1 MQLELDS
8 QGMANKLDAMR
19 WGHGVLS
26 SDKTTFN
33 IISTLIFT
41 TSHRPPLPPA
51 LPSSNLLSLLDS
63 NPTNMPKLED
73 FSYSFEET
81 VTAVNDYYNF
91 LTKVYIDESRI
102 LPFARGRLA
111 RAYPRALERP
121 WKNRRG
127 YQAAPVHALAPR
139 DE

>member
-1 MQLELDS
+1 
-8 QGMANKLDAMR
+8 MANKLDATR

-33 IISTLIFT
+33 IVSTLIFT

-63 NPTNMPKLED
+63 NPTNMPKLEN
-73 FSYSFEET
+73 FSYLFEET
-81 VTAVNDYYNF
+81 VTAVNDYYDF

-102 LPFARGRLA
+102 LPSPEGGWPEITPERLKD
-111 RAYPRALERP
+111 LG
-121 WKNRRG
+121 KT
-127 YQAAPVHALAPR
+127 
-139 DE
+139 DEVIKLLQYMP